1 MLQEKSCGAVVFI
14 RKPELRFL
22 LLHYEEGHWGFV
34 KGHVEFNETE
44 KETVLRELK
53 EETGIINI
61 KFIEGFRETITYTYN
76 LKGKSVHKEVVFFL
90 IETQTKEIKLSYE
103 HSDYVWLSF
112 IKGIKFLTFNN
123 SKNILKKANS
133 FLKMNK
139 NISSDFNLL

>member
-34 KGHVEFNETE
+34 KGNVESNETE

-53 EETGIINI
+53 EETGIIDI
-61 KFIEGFRETITYTYN
+61 KFIEGFRETITYIYN
-76 LKGKSVHKEVVFFL
+76 RKGKSFHKQVVFFL
-90 IETQTKEIKLSYE
+90 IETQTEEIKLSYE
-103 HSDYVWLSF
+103 HSDYIWIPLVE
-112 IKGIKFLTFNN
+112 GIKFLTFNN

-133 FLKMNK
+133 FLREVNK
-139 NISSDFNLL
+139 NNFSN

>member
-14 RKPELRFL
+14 KNPDLRFL

-34 KGHVEFNETE
+34 KGNVEFNETE

-61 KFIEGFRETITYTYN
+61 KFIDGFRETITYIYN
-76 LKGKSVHKEVVFFL
+76 REGKSFHKQVVFFL
-90 IETQTKEIKLSYE
+90 IETKTEEIKLSYE
-103 HSDYVWLSF
+103 HSNYVWVPF
-112 IKGIKFLTFNN
+112 KEGVNFLTFNN

-133 FLKMNK
+133 LLRKINK
-139 NISSDFNLL
+139 NNSSN